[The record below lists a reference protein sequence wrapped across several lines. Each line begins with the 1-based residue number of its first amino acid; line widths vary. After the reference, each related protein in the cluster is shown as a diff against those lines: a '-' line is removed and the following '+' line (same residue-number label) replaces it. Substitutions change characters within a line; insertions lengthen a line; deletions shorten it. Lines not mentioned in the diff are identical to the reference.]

1 MAGSLLLLRAC
12 VFVSENQGLPG
23 KTTPW
28 CFEKEEPSKKGKS
41 IQYKKQLGGEPKP
54 AGGKMWVV
62 LMGTL
67 GHLYVLLHVT
77 LRDRVMPG
85 WSKNCWL

>member
-1 MAGSLLLLRAC
+1 MLVSLSVKTKA
-12 VFVSENQGLPG
+12 FQGKQRLG
-23 KTTPW
+23 A
-28 CFEKEEPSKKGKS
+28 SKRKNLQKKKKF
-41 IQYKKQLGGEPKP
+41 IQYKKQLGDEPKP

-62 LMGTL
+62 LMGNL

-85 WSKNCWL
+85 WSVSCWL